1 MSTPCLIAV
10 RLKKSEK
17 GTTNLAERFNGTFPN
32 MTEIADPTSEKD
44 KIYFTF
50 SHTKVQE
57 NDKLSELA
65 RKTYENCSVDM
76 GHKYVAMYCHHDGD
90 TRLDTL
96 NKCFPTYEKA
106 LQLVMLGACSYVE
119 DDGVL
124 PYMLAPSN
132 VGSKDWETDNIPT
145 AVNDIYDPKFLMCG
159 VNYLYVF
166 DDRREE
172 GEKWK
177 LKHA

>member
-132 VGSKDWETDNIPT
+132 MGSRNWKEDNEPFATD
-145 AVNDIYDPKFLMCG
+145 DIDGTLRDFLG
-159 VNYLYVF
+159 VHSLYIF
-166 DDRREE
+166 DDGWEFRD
-172 GEKWK
+172 
-177 LKHA
+177 

>member
-50 SHTKVQE
+50 SHSKVQE

-132 VGSKDWETDNIPT
+132 MGSRNWKEDNEPFATD
-145 AVNDIYDPKFLMCG
+145 DIDGTLRDFLG
-159 VNYLYVF
+159 VHSLYIF
-166 DDRREE
+166 DDGWEFRD
-172 GEKWK
+172 
-177 LKHA
+177 

>member
-57 NDKLSELA
+57 NDNLSELA

-132 VGSKDWETDNIPT
+132 MGSRNWKEDNEPFATD
-145 AVNDIYDPKFLMCG
+145 DIDGTLRDFLG
-159 VNYLYVF
+159 VHSLYIF
-166 DDRREE
+166 DDGWEFRD
-172 GEKWK
+172 
-177 LKHA
+177 

>member
-17 GTTNLAERFNGTFPN
+17 GTTNLVERFNGTFPD
-32 MTEIADPTSEKD
+32 MTEGADPMSEKD

-50 SHTKVQE
+50 SHSKVQE

-65 RKTYENCSVDM
+65 RKTYKECSVDM
-76 GHKYVAMYCHHDGD
+76 GHKYLAMYCHHDGD

-96 NKCFPTYEKA
+96 NECFPTYEKA

-132 VGSKDWETDNIPT
+132 MGSRNWKEDNEPFATD
-145 AVNDIYDPKFLMCG
+145 DIEGTLRDFLG
-159 VNYLYVF
+159 VHSLYIF
-166 DDRREE
+166 DDGWEFRD
-172 GEKWK
+172 
-177 LKHA
+177 